1 MSHPTEP
8 PVSTLQFYMTAEYP
22 CSYLSGRQ
30 ARSEVA
36 APAHLIDAA
45 VYSRL
50 IEQGFR
56 RSGLFTYRPKCHACQ
71 ACLPIRVDTARF
83 VPGRNHRRVM
93 RQHQDLTAAILPLHW
108 VPEHYQLYYRY
119 QKARHAGAG
128 MDEDTEKQ
136 YSQFLLASGVES
148 RLVEF
153 RSAQGAVQ
161 MVALIDLLDNGL
173 SAVYTFFDP
182 DAKGSLGTYG
192 VLWQIQ
198 QCQKMNLPWL
208 YLGYWISESRKMS
221 YKSRF
226 RPWQIYRDGQWQDP
240 ATPPTF

>member
-8 PVSTLQFYMTAEYP
+8 VTRTLQFYSTAEYP
-22 CSYLSGRQ
+22 CSYLADRV

-36 APAHLIDAA
+36 APAHLIDTK

-56 RSGLFTYRPKCHACQ
+56 RSGLFTYRPQCQACQ
-71 ACLPIRVDTARF
+71 ECLPIRVNAAQF
-83 VPGRNHRRVM
+83 KPGRNHRRVI
-93 RQHQDLTAAILPLHW
+93 RQHHDLITQMLPLRW

-136 YSQFLLASGVES
+136 YSQFLLTSGVES

-153 RSAQGAVQ
+153 RTVDGHVQ
-161 MVALIDLLDNGL
+161 MVALIDMLDNGL

-182 DAKGSLGTYG
+182 DAAGSLGTYG
-192 VLWQIQ
+192 ILWQIQ
-198 QCQKMNLPWL
+198 QCQRMGLPWL
-208 YLGYWISESRKMS
+208 YLGYWIQQSRKMS

-226 RPWQIYRDGQWQDP
+226 RPWQIYQNDQWCE
-240 ATPPTF
+240 PTSAFIS

>member
-8 PVSTLQFYMTAEYP
+8 LVKMLQFYATAEYP
-22 CSYLSGRQ
+22 CSYLPDRQ

-36 APAHLIDAA
+36 APAHLIDAP

-56 RSGLFTYRPKCHACQ
+56 RSGLFTYRPKCQGCN
-71 ACLPIRVDTARF
+71 ACLPIRIDTARF
-83 VPGRNHRRVM
+83 RPSRNQRRII
-93 RQHQDLTAAILPLHW
+93 RQHQDLVATMLPLRW
-108 VPEHYQLYYRY
+108 MPDHYDLYYRY

-136 YSQFLLASGVES
+136 YSQFLLSSGVES
-148 RLVEF
+148 RLAEF
-153 RSAQGAVQ
+153 RTSDGKVQ
-161 MVALIDLLDNGL
+161 MVALIDILDNGL

-182 DAKGSLGTYG
+182 DVKGSLGTYG
-192 VLWQIQ
+192 VLWQIE
-198 QCQKMNLPWL
+198 QCQKLGLPWL
-208 YLGYWISESRKMS
+208 YLGYWIQQSRKMS

-226 RPWQIYRDGQWQDP
+226 QPWQIYRNGQWSEPVSFLDR
-240 ATPPTF
+240 

>member
-8 PVSTLQFYMTAEYP
+8 LVQMLQFYSTADYP
-22 CSYLSGRQ
+22 CSYLSDQQ

-36 APAHLIDAA
+36 APAHLIDTAI
-45 VYSRL
+45 YSRL

-56 RSGLFTYRPKCHACQ
+56 RSGLFTYRPKCRSCQ

-83 VPGRNHRRVM
+83 KPGRNHRRVI
-93 RQHQDLTAAILPLHW
+93 RQHQDLTTTVMPLRW

-136 YSQFLLASGVES
+136 YSQFLLTSGVES
-148 RLVEF
+148 RLIEF
-153 RSAQGAVQ
+153 RAPDGGVQ
-161 MVALIDLLDNGL
+161 MVALIDVLEHGL

-182 DAKGSLGTYG
+182 DATGSLGTYG

-198 QCQKMNLPWL
+198 QCQRLGLPWL
-208 YLGYWISESRKMS
+208 YLGYWIQESRKMA

-226 RPWQIYRDGQWQDP
+226 RPWQIYRDGQWHEP
-240 ATPPTF
+240 VSPLTL

>member
-8 PVSTLQFYMTAEYP
+8 LVQILQFYMTADYP
-22 CSYLSGRQ
+22 CSYLPNHQ

-36 APAHLIDAA
+36 APAHLIDAPT
-45 VYSRL
+45 YSRL

-56 RSGLFTYRPKCHACQ
+56 RSGLFTYRPKCRTCQ
-71 ACLPIRVDTARF
+71 ACLPIRVDTAHF
-83 VPGRNHRRVM
+83 APSRNHRRVM
-93 RQHQDLTAAILPLHW
+93 RQHKDLTATILPLRW
-108 VPEHYQLYYRY
+108 MPDHYQLYYRY

-136 YSQFLLASGVES
+136 YSQFLLTSGVES

-153 RSAQGAVQ
+153 RTTEGAVR
-161 MVALIDLLDNGL
+161 MVALIDVLDNGL

-182 DAKGSLGTYG
+182 DAAGSLGTYG

-198 QCQKMNLPWL
+198 QCQRLDMPWL
-208 YLGYWISESRKMS
+208 YLGYWIQESRKMS

-226 RPWQIYRDGQWQDP
+226 RPYQIYYDGQWQEP
-240 ATPPTF
+240 ASPLDI

>member
-8 PVSTLQFYMTAEYP
+8 LVKMLQFYATAQYP
-22 CSYLSGRQ
+22 CSYLAGRQ

-36 APAHLIDAA
+36 APAHLIDGA

-56 RSGLFTYRPKCHACQ
+56 RSGLFTYRPKCHGCR
-71 ACLPIRVDTARF
+71 ACLPIRIDTAQFR
-83 VPGRNHRRVM
+83 PGRNQRRVI
-93 RQHQDLTAAILPLHW
+93 RQHQHLVATILPLRW
-108 VPEHYQLYYRY
+108 VPEHYQLYFRY

-153 RSAQGAVQ
+153 RTPEGRVQ
-161 MVALIDLLDNGL
+161 MVSLIDILDNGL

-182 DAKGSLGTYG
+182 DVAGSLGTYG

-198 QCQKMNLPWL
+198 QCRELGMPWL
-208 YLGYWISESRKMS
+208 YLGYWIRESRKMS

-226 RPWQIYRDGQWQDP
+226 RPWQIYRDGQWYDP
-240 ATPPTF
+240 DSPPHQ